1 MTADKKFV
9 IDEICKFSFLK
20 PGHPVHVCIQSPPDK
35 AVVWP
40 YNCPHTPH
48 CKGVRT
54 KTYKKS
60 PYDMV
65 GEVSEGCL
73 LITSPVWTSHL
84 RPLSNVTIKA
94 FFRVVH
100 CRYHHLSEAAT
111 LFVPMDRVDIAS
123 FRTASISPVARVLYS
138 LDYCGCHL
146 VKRHD

>member
-40 YNCPHTPH
+40 YNCPHTLH

-65 GEVSEGCL
+65 GEVSECCL
-73 LITSPVWTSHL
+73 LITSPVRTSHL
-84 RPLSNVTIKA
+84 RPCPMSRSKLFSELST
-94 FFRVVH
+94 VVIIT
-100 CRYHHLSEAAT
+100 CRKPQRSSCPWIALISHRSGQPASRQSQGCCIRWIIVAAT
-111 LFVPMDRVDIAS
+111 W
-123 FRTASISPVARVLYS
+123 
-138 LDYCGCHL
+138 
-146 VKRHD
+146 